1 MIRPP
6 AVAGT
11 FYPADPRELARQIDE
26 FTGAATPA
34 AKIAAR
40 GCLVPHAG
48 YMYSGHVAGAV
59 FASIEIP
66 ARCILLGPRHY
77 PRGEAMAILT
87 EGSFAT
93 PLGEAQIDSE
103 LARELA
109 YQCPRLRED
118 AVAHE
123 REHSLEVEIPFLQRL
138 AGDFRFVPVVL
149 ATDRYQAIEELGR
162 AVARVVA
169 AHKEPVLLIA
179 SSDLNHY
186 ESDAI
191 TRSKDERAIARIL
204 ALDPQGLYDTVRR
217 EQISMCG
224 YAATVAMLVAVR
236 ELGGMPSRSPRGQ
249 SPPSP
254 SGYGAAAFAPLRERR
269 LEARL
274 VRHAT
279 SGDINGDREHVVG
292 YAGIV
297 VV

>member
-6 AVAGT
+6 AVAGA
-11 FYPADPRELARQIDE
+11 FYPSDARELARQIDG
-26 FTGAATPA
+26 FTNAATPA
-34 AKIAAR
+34 PAAASAKIAAR
-40 GCLVPHAG
+40 GCVVPHAG

-59 FASIEIP
+59 YAAIEIP
-66 ARCILLGPRHY
+66 ARCILLGPRHF

-93 PLGEAQIDSE
+93 PLGEAEIDST

-109 YQCPRLRED
+109 HECPRLRED

-123 REHSLEVEIPFLQRL
+123 REHSLEVQIPFLQRL

-149 ATDRYQAIEELGR
+149 ATDRYPAIEELGH

-169 AHKEPVLLIA
+169 AQKEPVLVIA
-179 SSDLNHY
+179 SSDMNHY

-191 TRSKDERAIARIL
+191 TRAKDERAIARIL

-217 EQISMCG
+217 EHISMCG

-236 ELGGMPSRSPRGQ
+236 ELGAS
-249 SPPSP
+249 
-254 SGYGAAAFAPLRERR
+254 
-269 LEARL
+269 EARL
-274 VRHAT
+274 VRYAT
-279 SGDINGDREHVVG
+279 SGDINGDREGVVG

-297 VV
+297 IP

>member
-6 AVAGT
+6 AVAGA
-11 FYPADPRELARQIDE
+11 FYPSNARELARQIDGC
-26 FTGAATPA
+26 TNAATAAPAAAA

-40 GCLVPHAG
+40 GCVVPHAG

-59 FASIEIP
+59 YAAMEIP
-66 ARCILLGPRHY
+66 ARCILLGPRHF

-93 PLGEAQIDSE
+93 PLGEAQIDST

-109 YQCPRLRED
+109 YECPRLRED
-118 AVAHE
+118 SVAHE
-123 REHSLEVEIPFLQRL
+123 REHSLEVQIPFLQRL
-138 AGDFRFVPVVL
+138 VGDFRFVPVVL
-149 ATDRYQAIEELGR
+149 ATDRYPAIEELGH

-169 AHKEPVLLIA
+169 AQKEPVLVIA
-179 SSDLNHY
+179 SSDMNHY

-191 TRSKDERAIARIL
+191 TRAKDERAIARIL

-236 ELGGMPSRSPRGQ
+236 DLG
-249 SPPSP
+249 
-254 SGYGAAAFAPLRERR
+254 AT
-269 LEARL
+269 EARL
-274 VRHAT
+274 VRYAT
-279 SGDINGDREHVVG
+279 SGDINGDCERAVG

-297 VV
+297 IP